1 MAGEQQSDYSGL
13 SDAVLAPQN
22 QGSVPQWVAVVS
34 IVIGCLGILCWGGQ
48 GLISVTVESVLEMPQ
63 NLPEQS
69 AGHQAFEVSGY
80 IAGTVLGLWLIV
92 AGFGAVTEASWG
104 RGGLRLWAITRIVLA
119 IIGALGAINWLDES
133 VAMQYQ
139 TLQAES
145 LQDGETAAAVPFSE
159 EAIRVFTIGAIAV
172 TTVAVCIWPILV
184 LVVTRRREGA

>member
-1 MAGEQQSDYSGL
+1 M
-13 SDAVLAPQN
+13 
-22 QGSVPQWVAVVS
+22 
-34 IVIGCLGILCWGGQ
+34 
-48 GLISVTVESVLEMPQ
+48 
-63 NLPEQS
+63 
-69 AGHQAFEVSGY
+69 
-80 IAGTVLGLWLIV
+80 
-92 AGFGAVTEASWG
+92 TEASWG